1 MYFYLIIALVVAI
14 DQWVKYYV
22 RHHLEIGQSVP
33 LIDGVINLTSHRN
46 AGAAFSILEGQQWFF
61 ILSSLAVV
69 AAVIYYRRKGE
80 LRGRPLMEFG
90 VALLVAGA
98 IGNMLDRLV
107 LGVVTDFFDLQFVQ
121 FAIFNV
127 ADIAINLA
135 VVLIVLAILIESF
148 KPKTKKAVEE

>member
-1 MYFYLIIALVVAI
+1 MYFYIIIALVVGI

-22 RHHLEIGQSVP
+22 RHHLEVGQSVP
-33 LIDGVINLTSHRN
+33 LIDGVINLTSLRN
-46 AGAAFSILEGQQWFF
+46 QGAAFSMLEGQQWFF
-61 ILSSLAVV
+61 ILSSVVVV

-80 LRGRPLMEFG
+80 LKNRPLMEVG

-98 IGNMLDRLV
+98 LGNMIDRIAF
-107 LGVVTDFFDLQFVQ
+107 GVVTDFFDLQFVQ

-135 VVLIVLAILIESF
+135 VALIVLAILIESF
-148 KPKTKKAVEE
+148 KPKSKKVVEK